1 MNEPVPLLAPPREV
15 GLLAGSTARVSVL
28 IPAYNAAA
36 TIADA
41 LESALNQSPPP
52 FEVVVSDDGSTD
64 DLAAALRPFRSHVRV
79 LCEPNGGLAAARNR
93 AAAVAQG
100 ELLALLDADDVW
112 LPGRV
117 DALMSAAASRP
128 DLAVLTTDA
137 VESRAGVLTPGTY
150 YATREFA
157 VDRQDLAILR
167 SNFIFGAG
175 AVRADA
181 FRAVGGYRTG
191 ARYAEDWDLWIRL
204 LLRGYRAGLIDQPL
218 YEYRRSAASLTGQ
231 KVELALGVLELL
243 ARARSFKLTAEQ
255 GQQLRL
261 TEQEWRER
269 AARAARRSADPRARR
284 MALRATAGRRAT
296 MRARVRFGAM
306 AVLPRRS
313 AARRPG
319 RR

>member
-1 MNEPVPLLAPPREV
+1 
-15 GLLAGSTARVSVL
+15 VSVL

-41 LESALNQSPPP
+41 LESALSQSPPP

-64 DLAAALRPFRSHVRV
+64 DLATALRPFRSHLRLVR
-79 LCEPNGGLAAARNR
+79 EPNGGLAAARNR

-117 DALMSAAASRP
+117 DALMWAAASRP

-137 VESRAGVLTPGTY
+137 VESRAGALTPGTY
-150 YATREFA
+150 YTTRKFA
-157 VDRQDLAILR
+157 VERQDLAILR
-167 SNFIFGAG
+167 SNFIFGAS

-204 LLRGYRAGLIDQPL
+204 LLSGHRAGLIDQPL
-218 YEYRRSAASLTGQ
+218 YEYRRSAESLTGHR
-231 KVELALGVLELL
+231 VELALGVIDLL
-243 ARARSFKLTAEQ
+243 TRACSLSLTAEQ
-255 GQQLRL
+255 GRQLQL

-269 AARAARRSADPRARR
+269 GARAARRSADPRARR
-284 MALRATAGRRAT
+284 MALRAAAGRHAT
-296 MRARVRFGAM
+296 MRARLRFGAM

-313 AARRPG
+313 AAFQPG
-319 RR
+319 KR